1 MPGSPDSA
9 TGDVA
14 REAVEV
20 ERLLCGWFP
29 ANTFVKAAPIG
40 DRPIHPEEAALMANA
55 VEHRRLEFATG
66 RWLAREGLRHFGLP
80 DAPIPMQRLRNPMWP
95 SSVLGAISHDGDL
108 CAAAI
113 LYNTPFVV
121 RGIGFDL
128 ISLAQRTGRM
138 EELAPMFV
146 VDAAELACVVKLCT
160 AADSNM
166 LLFSLKESIIKAM
179 TFRLDRFI
187 DMRELAIR
195 HTDGF
200 DIHFEGSVTRAEL
213 FAAVTDQ
220 YLLTAA
226 IVR

>member
-1 MPGSPDSA
+1 MPGSPDTA
-9 TGDVA
+9 TGQVA
-14 REAVEV
+14 REARRVEQH
-20 ERLLCGWFP
+20 LGGWFP
-29 ANTFVKAAPIG
+29 RGTFVKAAPIG
-40 DRPIHPEEAALMANA
+40 NHPIHPEEAALMANA

-80 DAPIPMQRLRNPMWP
+80 DAPIPMQRLRNPLWP
-95 SSVLGAISHDGDL
+95 PSILGAISHDGDL
-108 CAAAI
+108 CAAA
-113 LYNTPFVV
+113 LFHNAPPSV

-128 ISLAQRTGRM
+128 ISLAQRAGRM

-146 VDAAELACVVKLCT
+146 VDAAELAGIAQLNP
-160 AADSNM
+160 AADANM
-166 LLFSLKESIIKAM
+166 LLFSLKESVIKAM

-200 DIHFEGSVTRAEL
+200 DVHFEGSVTRAEL
-213 FAAVTDQ
+213 FAAVTGQ

-226 IVR
+226 VVR

>member
-1 MPGSPDSA
+1 MPGSPDIA

-14 REAVEV
+14 REAAEV
-20 ERLLCGWFP
+20 ERLLRGWFP
-29 ANTFVKAAPIG
+29 RGTFVKAAPIG
-40 DRPIHPEEAALMANA
+40 QHPIHPQEAALMANA

-80 DAPIPMQRLRNPMWP
+80 DAPIPMQRLRNPLWP
-95 SSVLGAISHDGDL
+95 TSILGAISHDGAL
-108 CAAAI
+108 CAAA
-113 LYNTPFVV
+113 LFHNEPQVE

-128 ISLAQRTGRM
+128 ISLAQRAGRM

-146 VDAAELACVVKLCT
+146 VDAAELAGVVMLNP
-160 AADSNM
+160 AADPNM
-166 LLFSLKESIIKAM
+166 LLFSLKESVIKAM

-187 DMRELAIR
+187 DMRELEIR

-226 IVR
+226 VVR

>member
-1 MPGSPDSA
+1 
-9 TGDVA
+9 VA
-14 REAVEV
+14 REAAEV
-20 ERLLCGWFP
+20 ERLLRGWFP
-29 ANTFVKAAPIG
+29 AGTFVKAAPIG
-40 DRPIHPEEAALMANA
+40 EQPILPEEAALMANA

-80 DAPIPMQRLRNPMWP
+80 DAPIPMQRLRNPLWP
-95 SSVLGAISHDGDL
+95 PSILGAISHDGAL

-113 LYNTPFVV
+113 LHNTPPVV

-128 ISLAQRTGRM
+128 IALAQRAGRM

-146 VDAAELACVVKLCT
+146 VDAAELAGIARLNPAT
-160 AADSNM
+160 DPNM
-166 LLFSLKESIIKAM
+166 LLFSGKESVIKAM

-187 DMRELAIR
+187 DMRELTIR

-213 FAAVTDQ
+213 FAAVTGS
-220 YLLTAA
+220 YLITAA